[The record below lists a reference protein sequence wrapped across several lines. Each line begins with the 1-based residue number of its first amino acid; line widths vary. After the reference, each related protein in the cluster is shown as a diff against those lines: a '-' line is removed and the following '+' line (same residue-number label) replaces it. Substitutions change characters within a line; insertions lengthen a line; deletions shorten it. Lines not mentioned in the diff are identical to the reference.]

1 MAGWPTVPPWRRAPA
16 WTRSWWAAGPTGWPQ
31 PSCWPGPAIGPADR
45 GRSHSGG
52 RLPLGRAHA
61 ARLHSRPL
69 QRGPPAGPKLSLLLA
84 TSARASR
91 PALDRAAG
99 AARASARRRR
109 RPSCFAISTRRRA
122 AWDRT
127 PVHTWISSP
136 PWSARWDLIIGELTG
151 PFRIPL
157 DSRKLVAAA
166 RFGLHAIQPLTALAR
181 RFKTPAARALLAG
194 CGAHSML
201 GLSEL
206 LTGGFGLIFLA
217 SGHTVGWPIPAGGSQ
232 RIADALAGHLK
243 ELGGTIVT
251 SRPVGSI
258 DELPPSRAV
267 LLDITPR
274 QVLEI
279 AGGRLAS
286 WRGSGRYL
294 RQLRRFRYGPGAFK
308 LDLALDGPIPWR
320 DPEVLRSATVHVGG
334 TFEEIVAAE
343 AAVAGRPGP
352 GAAVR
357 SARSVVAL
365 RPIASPRGTPHRL
378 GVLSRPER
386 LHRGYDR
393 ENPGP
398 DRTLRPRISR
408 ADPRDLAPGAGRP
421 RAVQPELHRR
431 RYRRRADRSPSST
444 PARPGGRTRTARRT
458 PASSS
463 ARHRHRPA
471 PACMVSAGGT
481 RRGRRSGRCSVG
493 DRAAPAGTGDTGWRT
508 GSPRRITGWPG
519 W

>member
-1 MAGWPTVPPWRRAPA
+1 MAEGTGLDAIVVGGGPNGLAAAIVLARAGHSVQLIEGEATVGGGC
-16 WTRSWWAAGPTGWPQ
+16 RSGELTL
-31 PSCWPGPAIGPADR
+31 PGFIHDLCSAV
-45 GRSHSGG
+45 H
-52 RLPLGRAHA
+52 PLGRSSPFFSQLPLERHGLRWIEPPVQLAHPLDDGA
-61 ARLHSRPL
+61 A
-69 QRGPPAGPKLSLLLA
+69 LLLRDLDA
-84 TSARASR
+84 TARRLGPDARAY
-91 PALDRAAG
+91 LDLV
-99 AARASARRRR
+99 S
-109 RPSCFAISTRRRA
+109 
-122 AWDRT
+122 
-127 PVHTWISSP
+127 PVVR
-136 PWSARWDLIIGELTG
+136 RWDLIIGELTG
-151 PFRIPL
+151 PFRVPL
-157 DSRKLVAAA
+157 DPRKLVAAA
-166 RFGLHAIQPLTALAR
+166 GFGLHAIQPLTALAR

-279 AGGRLAS
+279 AGGRLGS

-343 AAVAGRPGP
+343 AAVTGGQ
-352 GAAVR
+352 V
-357 SARSVVAL
+357 
-365 RPIASPRGTPHRL
+365 
-378 GVLSRPER
+378 PER
-386 LHRGYDR
+386 PFVLLAQSSLFDPSRAPEGRHTAWAYCHVPNGSTVDMTERILGQIER
-393 ENPGP
+393 FAPGF
-398 DRTLRPRISR
+398 RSRILAISR
-408 ADPRDLAPGAGRP
+408 RGPADLERYNPNYIGGDIAGGRTDIFQFFTRPAWRPDPYSTPDPGIFLCSSSTPPGAGVHGLCGWF
-421 RAVQPELHRR
+421 A
-431 RYRRRADRSPSST
+431 ARS
-444 PARPGGRTRTARRT
+444 ALRKALGRG
-458 PASSS
+458 SG
-463 ARHRHRPA
+463 
-471 PACMVSAGGT
+471 SAGRNG
-481 RRGRRSGRCSVG
+481 
-493 DRAAPAGTGDTGWRT
+493 
-508 GSPRRITGWPG
+508 
-519 W
+519 